1 MRWRNEEKVDFGLVL
16 SMVATSLLLPTSVQ
30 GLIDP
35 NGFNF
40 NLLAV
45 QDATQAVKKVKEI
58 RVESNNIFKV
68 ILEGDSKEP
77 VKFNLLNVKLPD
89 EKAKDLYAKETKER
103 ISELLQQAET
113 IEVQLVEETKSVT
126 PQTTTKK
133 TKTKEEKE
141 LTTKAL
147 VWLDD
152 ILLQEVLISEG
163 LAVIHLD
170 QVELNNQHLKE
181 LLDSQT
187 YATEDKL
194 GVWEIATNP
203 FLAHA
208 QTPNLELDNE
218 TGFYVAIN
226 TETISP
232 VGLFGMPPVETYLPD
247 SNEEVPAYEATPSNE
262 APSYEATPTP
272 TYTEPTPVYT
282 DPEPAY
288 VEPLPV
294 YTEPEPA
301 PAPVE
306 RYYANCSEA
315 RAAGAAPVY
324 AGEPGYGPHLDRDG
338 DGVGCEVN

>member
-1 MRWRNEEKVDFGLVL
+1 MKKKLICGLVL
-16 SMVATSLLLPTSVQ
+16 SMVATSLVVPTSVQ

-35 NGFNF
+35 KGFDF

-45 QDATQAVKKVKEI
+45 QDATYEVKKIQEI
-58 RVESNNIFKV
+58 QAESNNTFAV

-89 EKAKDLYAKETKER
+89 EKAKDLYAKEAKER

-113 IEVQLVEETKSVT
+113 IEVQLVEETQSVT

-147 VWLDD
+147 VWLDG
-152 ILLQEVLISEG
+152 ILLQEVLVTEG
-163 LAVIHLD
+163 FAVIHLD
-170 QVELNNQHLKE
+170 QVELDNQFLKE

-187 YATEDKL
+187 YAYEDKL
-194 GVWEIATNP
+194 GVWENDSNQ

-208 QTPNLELDNE
+208 QFPELEQDSV
-218 TGFYVAIN
+218 TGQYVATD
-226 TETISP
+226 TEVTSP

-247 SNEEVPAYEATPSNE
+247 SNEAVPAHEATPSNE
-262 APSYEATPTP
+262 ASSYEATPAP

-282 DPEPAY
+282 EPEPAY
-288 VEPLPV
+288 VEPVPA

-338 DGVGCEVN
+338 DGIGCEIN